1 LALKKVMKNKKLI
14 IFSDLDGTLLDHNTY
29 SFDAATEA
37 LKRIRERGIPLVLCS
52 SKTRAEIEMWRK
64 RLDNN
69 APFISENGGA
79 VFIPDAK
86 IRKDRNYTNKEGYQ
100 IIELGIRYVELIKQ
114 FKIIKDIF
122 GNKIKGFSEME
133 VAELI
138 DLTGL
143 SKEDAVLAKKREY
156 SEPFLFNG
164 TKDDKKELEKTTRRL
179 NLNLTKGG
187 RFFCLLG
194 DNDKGKAVNIISE
207 MYREKH
213 PELKTIAIGDSYND
227 LPMLKAVDIPVLV
240 KKSKEGYEGIDS
252 FSNFLFA
259 SKVGPTG
266 WNEAI
271 LKILQIET

>member
-1 LALKKVMKNKKLI
+1 MKNKKLI

-52 SKTRAEIEMWRK
+52 SKTRAEIEIWRE

-86 IRKDRNYTNKEGYQ
+86 IRKDRNYTNKESYQ
-100 IIELGIRYVELIKQ
+100 VIELGIRYVELIKQ
-114 FKIIKDIF
+114 FKNLKDKF

-133 VAELI
+133 VGELI

-156 SEPFLFNG
+156 SEPFLFKG
-164 TKDDKKELEKTTRRL
+164 TKDDKIELEKTTRRL

-194 DNDKGKAVNIISE
+194 DNYKGKAVNIISG
-207 MYREKH
+207 MYRENH
-213 PELKTIAIGDSYND
+213 PALKTIAIGDSYND

-240 KKSKEGYEGIDS
+240 KKPGEGYEGTDG
-252 FSNFLFA
+252 FSNILFA
-259 SKVGPTG
+259 SKVGPIG
-266 WNEAI
+266 WNEAV
-271 LKILQIET
+271 LKILQIEI